1 MTDARERGERS
12 RIQDEAWVVDLMDA
26 TFCDACGLPP
36 RPNKT
41 LLQCTRCKQ
50 AHYHDKHCQ
59 KNHYSKHK
67 DACRSQS
74 RTTLVEIRKI
84 EGRGRSLFATSKLA
98 IGDHPLTTLCAPI
111 AHPVL
116 LESTRSMRC
125 SFCFQ
130 SIQHDYAS
138 SNIDQQQQNNR
149 LHRHCSI
156 ECKNLDMNWMNE
168 ETAARKLPS
177 PPSPTALSC
186 ARILR
191 ECHKS
196 PAKSAMYEELC
207 SSNLDSLSNKEKETY
222 LSIMAQCHLFLLAMK
237 GFGPI
242 AQFAHDLLHPNNLLA
257 IQFMSRMCMNGFTIS
272 DSEQFAIGQ
281 GVYCQGSM
289 INHSCRPNSVPSFW
303 IRPSV
308 PPMLQITV
316 CTPID
321 VGEEITIA
329 YCDVSTPRHVRC
341 ETLMK
346 NYKFICDCSHCKDTH
361 QDDAIVGLK
370 CTLAGCKCG
379 LVTSIDDG
387 KLDKHSQ
394 YQCNTCGNMN
404 FEETL
409 YEQAT
414 SMEQL
419 KQLEMAMNVGSSHN
433 TRAGDEVR
441 LIYERLKRCCQQ
453 HTSYYT
459 AWSADLFV
467 TWCANALGYLRNED
481 ELLNICHRA
490 LVILNDRRP
499 AAQLCFNY
507 PGNISWC
514 IKQGIEAKLR
524 LFVNPMDMEALEM
537 LKNVRK
543 TMLVF
548 YPPTDDMI
556 TMLDESLASYSFS

>member
-1 MTDARERGERS
+1 MAARPS
-12 RIQDEAWVVDLMDA
+12 
-26 TFCDACGLPP
+26 CDACGLPP
-36 RPNKT
+36 RPNKS

-67 DACRSQS
+67 AACRRIAASNITTVSASSAPSQP
-74 RTTLVEIRKI
+74 RTTLVETRKI
-84 EGRGRSLFATSKLA
+84 EGRGRSLFAASKLA

-130 SIQHDYAS
+130 SIQHDKDTS
-138 SNIDQQQQNNR
+138 KVVLKQQNNR

-186 ARILR
+186 ARILC

-196 PAKSAMYEELC
+196 PATSAMYDELC
-207 SSNLDSLSNKEKETY
+207 CSNMDSISNEEKETY
-222 LSIMAQCHLFLLAMK
+222 LSIMTQCHLFLLAMN
-237 GFGPI
+237 GTGPI
-242 AQFAHDLLHPNNLLA
+242 AQLAHDLLYPNNLRA

-272 DSEQFAIGQ
+272 DSEQFAIGH

-289 INHSCRPNSVPSFW
+289 INHSCRPNAVPSFW
-303 IRPSV
+303 IRTSV

-316 CTPID
+316 CTPIY
-321 VGEEITIA
+321 VGDEITIA

-341 ETLMK
+341 ETLMM
-346 NYKFICDCSHCKDTH
+346 NYKFICDCAHCKNTD

-370 CTLAGCKCG
+370 CTLAGCKCEK
-379 LVTSIDDG
+379 VTSIDDG
-387 KLDKHSQ
+387 TLETNRK
-394 YQCNTCGNMN
+394 YQCNTCGNRN
-404 FEETL
+404 FVEAL
-409 YEQAT
+409 NEQAS

-419 KQLEMAMNVGSSHN
+419 KQLEVTMNIGNSHN
-433 TRAGDEVR
+433 TTAGDKVQ

-481 ELLNICHRA
+481 EQLNICHRA
-490 LVILNDRRP
+490 LVILNDRRQ

-507 PGNISWC
+507 PGNLSWS

-524 LFVNPMDMEALEM
+524 LFVNPMDMEALQM
-537 LKNVRK
+537 LQDVRK

-556 TMLDESLASYSFS
+556 TMLDESLAAYSFS